1 MGIEAG
7 SEHGRNAGTQQGM
20 PESGSQGGQGSGQ
33 QPGQPPVGN
42 QPHLAGASFRSCT
55 PPCITGP
62 TSHPGLPHTW
72 QRKKEGPCGAQ
83 ELASNLST
91 FWNPQPTAHTP
102 QAKVEGKRSEQSLS

>member
-20 PESGSQGGQGSGQ
+20 PESGSQGGQGLGQ

-42 QPHLAGASFRSCT
+42 QLHLAGASFRSCT
-55 PPCITGP
+55 PPCITG
-62 TSHPGLPHTW
+62 PHTW

-91 FWNPQPTAHTP
+91 FWNPQPTAHTA